1 MKDNIIIENK
11 FSYDFNYLKNP
22 RKFHDLLLY
31 QLGEIY
37 CENNA
42 VVDAH
47 VHNSFFELTFV
58 ISGMG
63 IMYAGNVPQTIKK
76 NDLFLSLPY
85 ERHEI
90 ISDSTDPLRYYYVA
104 LSFDPDSPFSE
115 VLYNSKLLSLAPNMR
130 VYNTPTLA
138 TTFVNLVSALQSNAP
153 YSELKF
159 EMLLKAFCINV
170 HQIYYKVTTKPYT
183 SPIID
188 SEQNLYFKIM
198 KYIDNNLLKINKL
211 TDITDD
217 LHYNYVYLSRIFKK
231 KFGKSIYAYYS
242 TKKLDLAKQL
252 IEEGKMSITEISEYL
267 NYSSLYV
274 FSRIY
279 KKHFGV
285 SPNIYKQQIAENKQ
299 SDQGK

>member
-11 FSYDFNYLKNP
+11 FLYDFNYLNKP

-37 CENNA
+37 VENNA
-42 VVDAH
+42 IVNEH
-47 VHNSFFELTFV
+47 VHDRFFELTYI
-58 ISGMG
+58 ISGKG
-63 IMYAGNVPQTIKK
+63 ITYAGDFPQEIKK

-90 ISDSTDPLRYYYVA
+90 ISDATDPLRYYYVA
-104 LSFDPDSPFSE
+104 LSFEPDSPFNE
-115 VLYNSKLLSLAPNMR
+115 ILYNNHLVSIKPNMR
-130 VYNTPTLA
+130 LFNTPTLEA
-138 TTFVNLVSALQSNAP
+138 TFVNLLSALQSNAP

-159 EMLLKAFCINV
+159 EMLLKTFCINV
-170 HQIYYKVTTKPYT
+170 YQIYYKATTMSYT
-183 SPIID
+183 SPAID

-198 KYIDNNLLKINKL
+198 KYIDNNLLTINKL

-242 TKKLDLAKQL
+242 MKKLDLAKQL
-252 IEEGKMSITEISEYL
+252 IEDGKMSITAISEHL

-279 KKHFGV
+279 KKHFGI
-285 SPNIYKQQIAENKQ
+285 SPNTYRQQLLTEK
-299 SDQGK
+299 K